1 MGRSSPSESAQ
12 QALDALRAA
21 GTEVVVA
28 RGDVTDAE
36 QVAAALESI
45 KASMPPLRGVMHAA
59 GTVHDAIVARL
70 DEQQLR
76 EVMAP
81 KVQGAWNLHTLTG
94 DAELDF
100 FVLFSSAASL
110 LGSPGA
116 ANYGAA
122 NAFLDALAWHR
133 RAEGRHGLSVNWG
146 PWAGLGFFSRSE
158 LHRHFTDRGVE
169 AMPAAECLQTLS
181 YLLDQSATQAAVADI
196 DWARWCSRLGPGVT
210 KSMLTNFQAEPVAG
224 RLRASTSKSL
234 AKNNAPQ
241 PGNSFHDTLRGAGL
255 EERRHLLESYLRDL
269 AAGKLGLAP
278 SSLDVSAPL
287 SGLGVDSLITLELR
301 IQIERDLGIIVP
313 VARLLDGP
321 SVTSLSGWLAEQLAN
336 GAAAGTDSA
345 VKGVDRSEPPVQ
357 EAAVGSHGIDLLT
370 RVPELSDDAV
380 EELLE
385 KLIDER
391 DLVAK
396 EGGDDE

>member
-1 MGRSSPSESAQ
+1 
-12 QALDALRAA
+12 
-21 GTEVVVA
+21 
-28 RGDVTDAE
+28 
-36 QVAAALESI
+36 
-45 KASMPPLRGVMHAA
+45 MPPLRGVMHAA

-81 KVQGAWNLHTLTG
+81 KVQGAWNLHTLTR

-133 RAEGRHGLSVNWG
+133 RAEGRPALSVDWG

-158 LHRHFTDRGVE
+158 LHRHFTDRGLE
-169 AMPAAECLQTLS
+169 AMPAAECLQALS
-181 YLLDQSATQAAVADI
+181 YLLGQSATQAAVVDI
-196 DWARWCSRLGPGVT
+196 DWARWCSRLGPDVT
-210 KSMLTNFQAEPVAG
+210 KSMLTNFQAEPAAG
-224 RLRASTSKSL
+224 RLGGSTSKSL
-234 AKNNAPQ
+234 AKNNAPR
-241 PGNSFHDTLRGAGL
+241 PGNTFHDTLRGAEL

-269 AAGKLGLAP
+269 TAGKLGLAP

-301 IQIERDLGIIVP
+301 IQVERDLGIIVP

-345 VKGVDRSEPPVQ
+345 VKGAEHSDPQVQ
-357 EAAVGSHGIDLLT
+357 EAAAGSHGLDLLT

-380 EELLE
+380 EELLQ
-385 KLIDER
+385 KTLAKPGAER
-391 DLVAK
+391 GAERELVAK